1 MVVDLGSETVP
12 NLRNFWKMGLSAG
25 SGRSAFRRGSLD
37 QSPVEIGLAMLP
49 IICAA
54 LSLCIF
60 SGEGEGVGG
69 VVLSSLSLS
78 FSVVAVMSTTVSSF
92 AI

>member
-49 IICAA
+49 IISAA

-60 SGEGEGVGG
+60 SGEVGFDG
-69 VVLSSLSLS
+69 GGTVLSSLS